1 MHTKGIIL
9 AGGSGTR
16 LYPSTESITKQLLPV
31 FDKPMIYYPLSTL
44 MLAEIKDILI
54 ISTPKDTPLIKNLLG
69 DGSQWGIK
77 LSYDVQQNPEGI
89 AQAFIIAESFI
100 EGNHS
105 VLILGDNIF
114 YGNNL
119 KKKLI
124 EAKKSDNCIFGYSVS
139 DPARYGIIEFKNNEI
154 VKIHEKP
161 QKFVSNTAVTG
172 IYFYDSNVTQYA
184 KTLKPSKRG
193 ELEISDLNNIYIEQ
207 NKLKFSYLGRG
218 YSWLDVGTNESLLAA
233 SNFISIIEQRQG
245 LKISCPEEISWNNEW
260 ISDNDLNALTEKI
273 GKNQYSEYLKNILKN
288 NED

>member
-1 MHTKGIIL
+1 MQIKGIIL

-31 FDKPMIYYPLSTL
+31 YDKPMIYYPLSTL

-54 ISTPKDTPLIKNLLG
+54 ISTPKDTPLIKKLLG
-69 DGSQWGIK
+69 DGSKWGIK
-77 LSYDVQQNPEGI
+77 LSYEIQQNPEGI
-89 AQAFIIAESFI
+89 AQAFIIAEDFI
-100 EGNHS
+100 KGNHS

-119 KKKLI
+119 KQKLI
-124 EAKKSDNCIFGYSVS
+124 KAKRNDNCIFGYSVS
-139 DPARYGIIEFKNNEI
+139 DPTRYGIIEFKNNEI
-154 VKIHEKP
+154 IKIHEKP
-161 QKFVSNTAVTG
+161 QKFISNTAVTG

-245 LKISCPEEISWNNEW
+245 LKISCPEEISWSNEW
-260 ISDNDLNALTEKI
+260 ISDNDLNILTEKI

-288 NED
+288 NEV

>member
-288 NED
+288 NEV